1 MAPSPPK
8 RIRRKRVEGLC
19 TLWDYPALLRLLDS
33 LDIKRSHAEPLLR
46 ALTAKVVQAPPG
58 DTWGDVGVTEQT
70 LVDLGLPKRAA
81 EVLERSTPFGNK
93 LATAVTS
100 ADGSTTKM
108 VFELHDGHKVESVVM
123 RHDDRTTICVSSQV
137 GCQMGCTFCA
147 TGTMPVVGD
156 LDAGE
161 IVEQL
166 LAAQRFESS
175 NNRPAVRNAVFMG
188 MGEPLNNYDSV
199 LSAVKTM
206 TDLGQLGSFALP
218 QSRVTISTVGVV
230 PRMRQLARDLPGLS
244 LALSLHAPTQEL
256 RQKIVPSA
264 KNVPMEELLA
274 AMDLHLETK
283 TARAMIEYVLLAD
296 VNDTDD
302 CAKELG
308 QLLAPR
314 ARKVMVNLIPYNPG
328 ASSMPDG
335 FRAPQHQ
342 RVERFQQ
349 ILANCSIMTRVR
361 REMGQDISGACGQ
374 LALTVPQEGGS
385 PTDLEDFVAWRRR
398 QPQSAKN
405 AVQAECAAVAA
416 AVTCTSQTAEVPQLM
431 KRCAQITS
439 WPWFQ
444 FSLLA
449 SAAMAAAATL
459 WLRPHMRIRL
469 KCMG

>member
-161 IVEQL
+161 IVEQPPRSL
-166 LAAQRFESS
+166 EGEA
-175 NNRPAVRNAVFMG
+175 RPA
-188 MGEPLNNYDSV
+188 EDSV

-283 TARAMIEYVLLAD
+283 TARAMIKKKKK
-296 VNDTDD
+296 
-302 CAKELG
+302 KEKKISTIAMRRD
-308 QLLAPR
+308 QLKRQRLP
-314 ARKVMVNLIPYNPG
+314 KVPKSTV
-328 ASSMPDG
+328 SSLCYG
-335 FRAPQHQ
+335 
-342 RVERFQQ
+342 
-349 ILANCSIMTRVR
+349 
-361 REMGQDISGACGQ
+361 
-374 LALTVPQEGGS
+374 
-385 PTDLEDFVAWRRR
+385 
-398 QPQSAKN
+398 
-405 AVQAECAAVAA
+405 
-416 AVTCTSQTAEVPQLM
+416 
-431 KRCAQITS
+431 
-439 WPWFQ
+439 
-444 FSLLA
+444 
-449 SAAMAAAATL
+449 
-459 WLRPHMRIRL
+459 
-469 KCMG
+469 